1 MSYPHRHHTGGTAP
15 VDIQLHWGQM
25 QDVQMREIFTGRSPL
40 PINEQIK
47 QMNQENELCGLNA
60 QHKHIAQHEERI
72 SMVKSQQDIAVK
84 QHAAMVE
91 ASENWVNSQRA
102 QQAQTGASTA
112 GNIQGRAEIP
122 KALDL
127 LVENVA
133 TLEKMLTELEQRLAP
148 VLQAPYPEQETEAV
162 LKTSDI
168 PMVNTLTHGVVSI
181 KRMQDHV
188 ANIIGR
194 LAL

>member
-1 MSYPHRHHTGGTAP
+1 
-15 VDIQLHWGQM
+15 
-25 QDVQMREIFTGRSPL
+25 
-40 PINEQIK
+40 
-47 QMNQENELCGLNA
+47 MNQENELRGLNA
-60 QHKHIAQHEERI
+60 QHKHIAQHEERN

-102 QQAQTGASTA
+102 QQAQTGASTT
-112 GNIQGRAEIP
+112 GGIQRREIP
-122 KALDL
+122 ITLDL
-127 LVENVA
+127 LRENAA
-133 TLEKMLTELEQRLAP
+133 TLSKMIQELEQRLAL
-148 VLQAPYPEQETEAV
+148 VLQAPYPEQETEAI
-162 LKTSDI
+162 LKTSGI
-168 PMVNTLTHGVVSI
+168 PMVNDMMHGMVSI